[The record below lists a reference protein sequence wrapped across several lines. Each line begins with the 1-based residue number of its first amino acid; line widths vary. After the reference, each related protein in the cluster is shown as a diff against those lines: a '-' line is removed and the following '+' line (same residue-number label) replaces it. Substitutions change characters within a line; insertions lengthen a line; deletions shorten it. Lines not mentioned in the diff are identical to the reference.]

1 MTSPG
6 CDYSVRVE
14 LDVQARV
21 SKGKPPRT
29 GLRKFIVEYDADGEP
44 LRIKEICQLQPPQ
57 NGIYH
62 KGFWYNNYP
71 RTGLPERVLH
81 AAAAKRAAQDRAADA
96 TP

>member
-1 MTSPG
+1 MTRPG
-6 CDYSVRVE
+6 CDHSVRVE

-29 GLRKFIVEYDADGEP
+29 GLRQFIVEYDAGGKP
-44 LRIKEICQLQPPQ
+44 LRIKEIRQLLPPQ
-57 NGIYH
+57 IGIYH
-62 KGFWYNNYP
+62 AGFWQTGYP

-81 AAAAKRAAQDRAADA
+81 AAAAKLAVQERAANA